1 MLGFFWQDL
10 RLAARIETF
19 YSPLI
24 DRLQAIPGI
33 SRADVSTG
41 LPLLRVNAMEFGIA
55 GRAADDASRPSDVPC
70 GHGGILRHV
79 RRARGHGER
88 AVRRS
93 VPWRAVL
100 IVTRMAPCCVR
111 ARRASAPS
119 IAAQRQA

>member
-1 MLGFFWQDL
+1 MLGSFWQDL

-79 RRARGHGER
+79 RRALRARTVADRRGPRARRARGDGER

-93 VPWRAVL
+93 VPWRA
-100 IVTRMAPCCVR
+100 RSP
-111 ARRASAPS
+111 P
-119 IAAQRQA
+119 